1 MSMMIR
7 RGVARVAKAAP
18 VVSYAASNPDVKEAV
33 APVEEVA
40 EEKPVL
46 TDLVTKA
53 EVEKMKY
60 FGLKSLAAKHGI
72 DATGKNTADLK
83 AAIIETLNL

>member
-18 VVSYAASNPDVKEAV
+18 VITYGEESVEK
-33 APVEEVA
+33 PV

-46 TDLVTKA
+46 TDLITKA

>member
-18 VVSYAASNPDVKEAV
+18 VITYVEESVEK
-33 APVEEVA
+33 PVEEKPI
-40 EEKPVL
+40 EKPVM
-46 TDLVTKA
+46 TDLITKA

-72 DATGKNTADLK
+72 DSTGKNTADLK